1 MTFSIVGE
9 QCRTLMPSSGHFDE
23 ELSFGGVSR
32 FLGTRKAFSG
42 ITGWAAERRMRR
54 YNAQCVTNVPVL

>member
-42 ITGWAAERRMRR
+42 ITAMGG
-54 YNAQCVTNVPVL
+54 